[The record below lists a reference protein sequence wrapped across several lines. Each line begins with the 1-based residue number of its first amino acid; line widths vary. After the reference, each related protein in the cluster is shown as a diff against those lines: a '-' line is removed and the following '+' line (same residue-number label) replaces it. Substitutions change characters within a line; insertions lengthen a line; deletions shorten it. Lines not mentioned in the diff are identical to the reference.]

1 MKEDK
6 IKKLELTYQNEIEKI
21 RERISNKIKRE
32 YDNSDTETEET
43 EDDDDSDTE
52 EPGKYFM

>member
-6 IKKLELTYQNEIEKI
+6 IKKLELIYQSEVEEI

-32 YDNSDTETEET
+32 HDNSDTETEET
-43 EDDDDSDTE
+43 EGDDDSDTE